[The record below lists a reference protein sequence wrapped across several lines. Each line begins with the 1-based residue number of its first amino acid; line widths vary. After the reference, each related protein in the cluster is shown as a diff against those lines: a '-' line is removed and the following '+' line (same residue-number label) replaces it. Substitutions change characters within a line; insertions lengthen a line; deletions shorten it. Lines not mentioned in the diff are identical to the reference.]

1 MSGTYSVVVG
11 NKGRI
16 VVPAELRER
25 TGLSEGSTLTLV
37 DTGSGV
43 LMLTRD
49 ELKDLVRKDLDGADL
64 VGELLRDRRREVDDD
79 RVA

>member
-1 MSGTYSVVVG
+1 MSGTYTVVVG

-43 LMLTRD
+43 LMLTRE

-64 VGELLRDRRREVDDD
+64 VGELLRDRRREADDD

>member
-25 TGLSEGSTLTLV
+25 AGLAEGSTLTLV

-49 ELKDLVRKDLDGADL
+49 ELKELVRKDLTCADL
-64 VGELLRDRRREVDDD
+64 VGELLRDRRREADAD

>member
-43 LMLTRD
+43 LMLTRE

-64 VGELLRDRRREVDDD
+64 VGELLRDRRREADDD

>member
-1 MSGTYSVVVG
+1 M
-11 NKGRI
+11 
-16 VVPAELRER
+16 VPAELRER
-25 TGLSEGSTLTLV
+25 AGLAEGSTLTLV

-49 ELKDLVRKDLDGADL
+49 ELKELVRKDLTGADL
-64 VGELLRDRRREVDDD
+64 VGELLRDRRREADAD

>member
-25 TGLSEGSTLTLV
+25 AGLAEGSTLTLV

-49 ELKDLVRKDLDGADL
+49 ELKELVRKDLTGADL
-64 VGELLRDRRREVDDD
+64 VGELLRDRRREADAD

>member
-11 NKGRI
+11 TKGRI

-25 TGLSEGSTLTLV
+25 AGLAEGSTLTLV

-49 ELKDLVRKDLDGADL
+49 ELKELVRKDLTGADL
-64 VGELLRDRRREVDDD
+64 VGELLRDRRREADAD

>member
-25 TGLSEGSTLTLV
+25 AGLAEGSTLTLV

-49 ELKDLVRKDLDGADL
+49 ELKELVRKDLTGADL
-64 VGELLRDRRREVDDD
+64 VGELLRDRRREADAD
-79 RVA
+79 RVT

>member
-25 TGLSEGSTLTLV
+25 AGLSEGSTLTLV

-64 VGELLRDRRREVDDD
+64 VGELLRDRRREVDAD